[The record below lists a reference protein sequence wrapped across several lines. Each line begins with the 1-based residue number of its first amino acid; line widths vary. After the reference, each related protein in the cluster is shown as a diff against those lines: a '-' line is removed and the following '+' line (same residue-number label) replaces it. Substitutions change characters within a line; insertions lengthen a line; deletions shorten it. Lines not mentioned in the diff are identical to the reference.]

1 MTRLVALLTAII
13 IIIAVA
19 AALLLKAPGS
29 DAGGGPEALGKTAGI
44 PAGDTPNTAWLQE
57 FAVGALEK
65 LAPAAPATRL
75 PIVTVENESGRQV
88 AFTDMKGKVLLV
100 NFWATW
106 CAPCRHEM
114 PSLDALEAA
123 LGGPDF
129 AVVPISI
136 DRGGK
141 EVAAR
146 FFAETGIKT
155 LPLYLDPTS
164 RAARALKV
172 YGLPV
177 TLLVD
182 ASGHEIARFVG
193 PADWA
198 SAEAQNLIRALI
210 QKTRASRSA

>member
-1 MTRLVALLTAII
+1 MTRLVALLTATIV
-13 IIIAVA
+13 IIALA
-19 AALLLKAPGS
+19 AALLLKSPDSKDESGTS
-29 DAGGGPEALGKTAGI
+29 GHGAGI

-57 FAVGALEK
+57 FAVGELKK
-65 LAPAAPATRL
+65 LALASPATPL
-75 PIVTVENESGRQV
+75 PIVTVENEDGRQV
-88 AFTDMKGKVLLV
+88 ALGDLRGKVLLI

-141 EVAAR
+141 DVAAK
-146 FFAETGIKT
+146 FLQETGVKS
-155 LPLYLDPTS
+155 LPLYLDPGS

-182 ASGHEIARFVG
+182 ANGYEIARFVG
-193 PADWA
+193 PADW
-198 SAEAQNLIRALI
+198 SSPDAQKLIRALI
-210 QKTRASRSA
+210 EKTRASRAA